1 MALKYRTP
9 RITCWSM
16 TMIALI
22 NLPLLCLSATLFF
35 GQDARDGSISIG
47 AAALNRLFLSHLP
60 AQHLVVQTKYNKISW
75 TDKFDA
81 YRFRFKSL
89 LFHPSL
95 HYIQSIIVFALVLIL
110 REERGRIRM
119 PIKKNEKKRFARYC
133 YN

>member
-1 MALKYRTP
+1 
-9 RITCWSM
+9 
-16 TMIALI
+16 MIALI

-89 LFHPSL
+89 LFHPSPSPYSY
-95 HYIQSIIVFALVLIL
+95 HNCICACVDIKR
-110 REERGRIRM
+110 REG
-119 PIKKNEKKRFARYC
+119 
-133 YN
+133 

>member
-1 MALKYRTP
+1 
-9 RITCWSM
+9 
-16 TMIALI
+16 MIALI

-47 AAALNRLFLSHLP
+47 AAALNRLFLTPLL

-89 LFHPSL
+89 LFHSSP
-95 HYIQSIIVFALVLIL
+95 HYTHTIIVFALMLIL
-110 REERGRIRM
+110 KDEESKEG
-119 PIKKNEKKRFARYC
+119 
-133 YN
+133 